1 VARIDPIPLDEM
13 TPEQR
18 RINDAIAG
26 KRGGGQAKGPFGI
39 WLRTPALAAKA
50 AAFGDHLRAELSI
63 PQKLQEL
70 AILVVAR
77 HWSAQ
82 YEWFAHARHAA
93 EVGIEPAIVEAI
105 RTRRA
110 PSISDDKEAIVYRV
124 AKELCETRNL
134 SDDAYARAVT
144 LLGEQAVVDLVT
156 TIGFYV
162 MVAMVL
168 VGFRVDVP
176 DGGPKPLP
184 E

>member
-1 VARIDPIPLDEM
+1 MARIDPIPLDQM

-18 RINDAIAG
+18 HVNDAIAA
-26 KRGGGQAKGPFGI
+26 KRDGGPAKGPFAI
-39 WLRTPALAAKA
+39 WLRTPELAEKA
-50 AAFGDHLRAELSI
+50 AAFGDHLRAKLAI

-77 HWSAQ
+77 HWTAQ
-82 YEWFAHARHAA
+82 YEWHAHSRHLAK
-93 EVGIEPAIVEAI
+93 VGLDPTIVEAI
-105 RTRRA
+105 RTRREPVIHDA
-110 PSISDDKEAIVYRV
+110 KEAIVYRV

-162 MVAMVL
+162 MVAVVL
-168 VGFRVDVP
+168 VGFRVDIP
-176 DGGPKPLP
+176 DGGPTPLP